1 MRQFYE
7 SKLHEMEALL
17 SKSEVESEKLS
28 QELDR
33 LEKGHS
39 SETELQMKLK
49 EKQEQVAQLRKKQK
63 ELTRLTSVATRNE
76 SQIALLRA
84 EVTHMKQK
92 KADLQKQISSER
104 RSHAV
109 EVQKLKKQTMQK
121 ERELNKVKRI
131 SDKRAIEAEK
141 ARNVAKTRLEHIN
154 QLKSKY
160 KESEKKLRL
169 QTLKRG
175 VMNKAGF
182 DSVMVGRRDSQR
194 RAGHAGLDVNS
205 LRDFFDEKVADV
217 GRKEA
222 LAEKLAQE
230 WEEHLELSIRKQE
243 LQVSDEESEEI
254 MTVGSKIKYK
264 EGRIRQLAAK
274 LGERRIHEEDHEE
287 DDPFLFDHTFRQIV
301 GCKCSCLLDC
311 FNYPSEIILGLNFDC
326 SLFSLS
332 HQGCSPGSFWHGCPR
347 AATHRNVGTHSVT
360 FG

>member
-1 MRQFYE
+1 
-7 SKLHEMEALL
+7 MEDLL
-17 SKSEVESEKLS
+17 SKSEVETEKLG

-39 SETELQMKLK
+39 SEAELQKKLK

-84 EVTHMKQK
+84 EVTQMRHK

-104 RSHAV
+104 KSHAM
-109 EVQKLKKQTMQK
+109 EVQKLKKQSMQQ

-131 SDKRAIEAEK
+131 SDRKAVEVEK
-141 ARNVAKTRLEHIN
+141 VRNVAKSRLEHIN

-160 KESEKKLRL
+160 KDSEKRLRL

-194 RAGHAGLDVNS
+194 RAGRASFDVDS

-243 LQVSDEESEEI
+243 LQVDDVESEDI
-254 MTVGSKIKYK
+254 MTLDSKIKFK
-264 EGRIRQLAAK
+264 EDRIRQLATK
-274 LGERRIHEEDHEE
+274 LGKRGIHEEDNHE
-287 DDPFLFDHTFRQIV
+287 DDPFLFDRTFRQIV
-301 GCKCSCLLDC
+301 GRKCSCLFVYNCLC
-311 FNYPSEIILGLNFDC
+311 ETGL
-326 SLFSLS
+326 
-332 HQGCSPGSFWHGCPR
+332 
-347 AATHRNVGTHSVT
+347 T
-360 FG
+360 FGFDA

>member
-1 MRQFYE
+1 
-7 SKLHEMEALL
+7 MEDLL
-17 SKSEVESEKLS
+17 SKSEVETEKLG

-39 SETELQMKLK
+39 SEAELQKKLK

-84 EVTHMKQK
+84 EVTQMRHK
-92 KADLQKQISSER
+92 KADLQRQISSER
-104 RSHAV
+104 KSHAM
-109 EVQKLKKQTMQK
+109 EVQRLKKQSMQQ

-131 SDKRAIEAEK
+131 SDRKAVEVEK
-141 ARNVAKTRLEHIN
+141 VRNVAKSRLEHIN

-160 KESEKKLRL
+160 KDSEKKLRL
-169 QTLKRG
+169 QTLRRG

-194 RAGHAGLDVNS
+194 RVGRASFDVDS

-243 LQVSDEESEEI
+243 LQVDDVESEDI
-254 MTVGSKIKYK
+254 MTLDSKIKFK
-264 EGRIRQLAAK
+264 EDRIRQLATK
-274 LGERRIHEEDHEE
+274 LGKRGIYEEDNHE
-287 DDPFLFDHTFRQIV
+287 DDPFLFDRTFRQIV
-301 GCKCSCLLDC
+301 GRKCSCL
-311 FNYPSEIILGLNFDC
+311 FV
-326 SLFSLS
+326 LFI
-332 HQGCSPGSFWHGCPR
+332 
-347 AATHRNVGTHSVT
+347 SVYAKQV
-360 FG
+360 